1 MQRVQRKFGTF
12 LPRTANDADIA
23 AMLREFE
30 EADQMLSKVC
40 VTSIS
45 PYLSLLIIEQI
56 VDAAKSW
63 RDAWSDIL
71 ARQLLM
77 IEEFNTLYKPLGAK
91 GEAFGSHV
99 PADTPQAKLE
109 RAERLR
115 EAYAELKTDM
125 LEEIKAVDLKLIMP
139 AKTARDSIKPM
150 KKVIKKRED
159 KKVSLAV
166 SD

>member
-1 MQRVQRKFGTF
+1 
-12 LPRTANDADIA
+12 
-23 AMLREFE
+23 MLREFE

-40 VTSIS
+40 ATSIA
-45 PYLSLLIIEQI
+45 PYLPLLTIEQI

-71 ARQLLM
+71 THQLAM

-99 PADTPQAKLE
+99 PADTPRTKLE

-125 LEEIKAVDLKLIMP
+125 LEEIKAVDAKLISP

-159 KKVSLAV
+159 KKVCPAIN
-166 SD
+166 D